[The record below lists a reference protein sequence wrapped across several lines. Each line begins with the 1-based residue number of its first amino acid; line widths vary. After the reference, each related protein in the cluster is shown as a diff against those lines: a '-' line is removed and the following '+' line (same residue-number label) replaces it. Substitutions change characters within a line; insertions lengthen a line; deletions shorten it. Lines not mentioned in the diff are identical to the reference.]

1 MQVEILGLDKLNKSE
16 QNTVAKT
23 IKSIL
28 DGADLKDYSIN
39 INLVDDEA
47 MEDLHFRFKKK
58 KKTTDVLSF
67 PLPEMERQFAH
78 TKDILGDVV
87 ISVNKA
93 REQALEFGHSLPEE
107 IAVLTAHGLFH
118 LLGYDHEVSEDEASM
133 QMQGEMYLLECAGF
147 APQLSLLGRA

>member
-67 PLPEMERQFAH
+67 PLPEMERQFA
-78 TKDILGDVV
+78 LYQRYFGRCGDFGEQ
-87 ISVNKA
+87 SSRAGA
-93 REQALEFGHSLPEE
+93 RVWPQFAG
-107 IAVLTAHGLFH
+107 GNR
-118 LLGYDHEVSEDEASM
+118 
-133 QMQGEMYLLECAGF
+133 CANC
-147 APQLSLLGRA
+147 ARSLSLVGLRPRSFRR